1 MSRSQ
6 SFVGARHWHP
16 HPSKG
21 QDQFQERGEL
31 VAAVQVQVWENC
43 QDVKVRRWQNKTLRE
58 KNKNKEKGRHFYTKC
73 PPSRSH
79 WEDRNKE
86 EDEEEDQGHEGE
98 SEEELSLTF
107 SEVGIVNL

>member
-1 MSRSQ
+1 M
-6 SFVGARHWHP
+6 
-16 HPSKG
+16 
-21 QDQFQERGEL
+21 
-31 VAAVQVQVWENC
+31 
-43 QDVKVRRWQNKTLRE
+43 RRWQNKTLRGK
-58 KNKNKEKGRHFYTKC
+58 KNKKKLRHFNTKC

-86 EDEEEDQGHEGE
+86 EEEEEDQGHDGE